1 MQQQNQLQHA
11 ITIIHQTISTIFGF
25 QQGKKSDLTP
35 IATAI
40 LYNAHTKRL
49 QVTDI
54 ANTFN
59 IKKSTAS
66 GYVDTLE
73 KGGYA
78 TRTKDENN
86 RRNTYVVPTEK
97 GREWLASKEK
107 VLADY
112 VEKHMANLTLEEQKT
127 FVVLL
132 EKFLKNN

>member
-1 MQQQNQLQHA
+1 MQPQNQMQHA
-11 ITIIHQTISTIFGF
+11 ITIIHQTVSTILGF

-35 IATAI
+35 IAAAI

-54 ANTFN
+54 ANTFD

-78 TRTKDENN
+78 TRVKDESN

-97 GREWLASKEK
+97 GREWLQLKEK
-107 VLADY
+107 VLVEY
-112 VEKHMANLTLEEQKT
+112 VQKHMANLTPEEQT
-127 FVVLL
+127 AFLGLL
-132 EKFLKNN
+132 EKFMKD

>member
-1 MQQQNQLQHA
+1 MQPQNQKQHA
-11 ITIIHQTISTIFGF
+11 ITIIHQTVSTVLGF

-54 ANTFN
+54 AKTFN

-73 KGGYA
+73 KGGYV
-78 TRTKDENN
+78 TRTKDESN

-97 GREWLASKEK
+97 GREWLAAKEK
-107 VLADY
+107 VLVEY
-112 VEKHMANLTLEEQKT
+112 VQKHMANLTSEEQT
-127 FVVLL
+127 VFLGL
-132 EKFLKNN
+132 FEKFMKD

>member
-1 MQQQNQLQHA
+1 MQPQNQMQYA
-11 ITIIHQTISTIFGF
+11 ITIIHQTISTILGF

-40 LYNAHTKRL
+40 LYTAHTKKL
-49 QVTDI
+49 QITDI

-73 KGGYA
+73 KGGYV
-78 TRTKDENN
+78 TRVKDEAN
-86 RRNTYVVPTEK
+86 RRNTYVVPTQK
-97 GREWLASKEK
+97 GLEWLAAKEK

-112 VEKHMANLTLEEQKT
+112 VKKHMANLTPEEQT
-127 FVVLL
+127 AFLGLL
-132 EKFLKNN
+132 EKFMKN

>member
-1 MQQQNQLQHA
+1 MQSQNQPQHA
-11 ITIIHQTISTIFGF
+11 ITIIHQTVSTILGF

-78 TRTKDENN
+78 TRVKDESN

-97 GREWLASKEK
+97 GREWLATKEK
-107 VLADY
+107 ILIGY
-112 VEKHMANLTLEEQKT
+112 VETHMANLTPDEQAT
-127 FVVLL
+127 FLGLL
-132 EKFLKNN
+132 EKFMKN